1 MRTHL
6 QLGMIRKLRQRKGL
20 AKGFTLI
27 ELMIVVA
34 IVGLLAAVAFPRFLS
49 ARNAADAGSKVG
61 EVVGLA
67 KECGVWVSSGGVGT
81 APDSPKDG
89 DDACTLADGITLTRT
104 WEGEGVENLKCLEAG
119 LSPAGTTSVTVTVA
133 GVTGTQTCTW
143 GAEAGT

>member
-6 QLGMIRKLRQRKGL
+6 QLGMLRKLRQRKGL

-81 APDSPKDG
+81 VPDSPKEG
-89 DDACTLADGITLTRT
+89 DPDCTLADGITLTRT

-133 GVTGTQTCTW
+133 GVTGTQPCTW
-143 GAEAGT
+143 GP

>member
-6 QLGMIRKLRQRKGL
+6 QLGMLRKLRQRKGL

-81 APDSPKDG
+81 APVATGVTCNKD
-89 DDACTLADGITLTRT
+89 TNTVFTRSWT
-104 WEGEGVENLKCLEAG
+104 NGVANLKCLDAD
-119 LSPAGTTSVTVTVA
+119 LSTATTKSVTVTVE

-143 GAEAGT
+143 GTGAGT

>member
-6 QLGMIRKLRQRKGL
+6 QLGMLRKLRQRKGL

-81 APDSPKDG
+81 APDSPKASDP
-89 DDACTLADGITLTRT
+89 DCTLTNGITLTRT
-104 WEGEGVENLKCLEAG
+104 WEGGVGNLKCLEASP
-119 LSPAGTTSVTVTVA
+119 SPAGTTSVEVKVA
-133 GVTGTQTCTW
+133 GVTGSQTCTW
-143 GAEAGT
+143 GAGAGT

>member
-6 QLGMIRKLRQRKGL
+6 QLGMLRKLRQRKGL

-67 KECGVWVSSGGVGT
+67 KECGVWVSSGGVGA
-81 APDSPKDG
+81 APDSPKVG
-89 DDACTLADGITLTRT
+89 DPDCTLANGITLTRT
-104 WEGEGVENLKCLEAG
+104 WEEGVGNLKCLEAG
-119 LSPAGTTSVTVTVA
+119 LSPEGTTSVTVTVA
-133 GVTGTQTCTW
+133 AVTGTQTCTW
-143 GAEAGT
+143 GAGAGT